1 MKTKPLS
8 ANVSKLKLHLGKYLA
23 MVRRG
28 KDIVVLDRSTPVA
41 KLVPYSD
48 DATDALVI
56 VPASLDPSGLA
67 SLSFPPV
74 ADHPTDSVGSL
85 LEERRERAR

>member
-28 KDIVVLDRSTPVA
+28 KAIIVLDRSTPVA

-48 DATDALVI
+48 DASDALVV

-67 SLSFPPV
+67 CLVFPAV
-74 ADHPTDSVGSL
+74 APSSADSTSSL
-85 LEERRERAR
+85 LEERKERI